1 MPPDILLNHL
11 IAWVYSLDQQ
21 RFNWKAFQSH
31 KQSFIKTLKHIFAS
45 SPILRNKLTK
55 KLISLERS
63 LDSATQ
69 ESRNPLH
76 TIHPLLLKVCD
87 SQNRKTNQTVGG
99 NALESLWETGI
110 DKLKQDF
117 VAMFCSS
124 LSEQTSQHSDSNIT
138 IETIERRLYNHR
150 RMLDAIE
157 PLENVIVH
165 VAKQLRRS
173 METNKE
179 VIFNCVQISKEL
191 NLSCNL
197 SDSMNSKQ
205 PLPLSRSAPLVFD
218 LNSPIQQTQSQPSSL
233 STSSAFQTS
242 IAMPHLS
249 SPQEVP
255 SPSSTCFSK
264 FLVVPFLSRL
274 VRSYSR
280 VVALITDDQLGP
292 RVVFNTDSEGRFDF
306 THLKNSFLF
315 GFYYGQFNDAYDV

>member
-11 IAWVYSLDQQ
+11 ISWVYSLDQQ
-21 RFNWKAFQSH
+21 KFKWKAFQSH
-31 KQSFIKTLKHIFAS
+31 KQSLVKTLKHVFAS
-45 SPILRNKLTK
+45 CPVLRNKLTK

-69 ESRNPLH
+69 ESCNPLN

-87 SQNRKTNQTVGG
+87 GQNWKMNQTAGS
-99 NALESLWETGI
+99 NDLESLWETGI

-117 VAMFCSS
+117 VAMFSS
-124 LSEQTSQHSDSNIT
+124 SSSSSSEQTSQHSDSNIT
-138 IETIERRLYNHR
+138 IESIEKRLYNHR

-157 PLENVIVH
+157 PLENIIVH
-165 VAKQLRRS
+165 MAKQLRRS

-191 NLSCNL
+191 NLHCNFD
-197 SDSMNSKQ
+197 DSMNLKQ
-205 PLPLSRSAPLVFD
+205 SLPLTQSSPLMRDF
-218 LNSPIQQTQSQPSSL
+218 NSPTQQTQSQPTSL
-233 STSSAFQTS
+233 TTSSAFQTS
-242 IAMPHLS
+242 VPVPHLS

-255 SPSSTCFSK
+255 STCFSN

-274 VRSYSR
+274 VRTYSR

-292 RVVFNTDSEGRFDF
+292 RVIFNTDSEGRF
-306 THLKNSFLF
+306 LF
-315 GFYYGQFNDAYDV
+315 CSP